1 MNKPANITA
10 LALHLADV
18 APGTVLGDRYQAA
31 KDDVNTCI
39 RLEKALARQIGPV
52 EAARRSLVASIADY
66 HRDEAL
72 FAAAAELLAEDPNDP
87 RCRERAAKRRAE
99 LAASLDWLADRA
111 AKLRQEVLDDA
122 PDGFEPGAGKRAA

>member
-1 MNKPANITA
+1 MHQPASITA
-10 LALHLADV
+10 LALHLRDT

-31 KDDVNTCI
+31 QNDANTCI

-52 EAARRSLVASIADY
+52 EAARRSLIASIADF

-72 FAAAAELLAEDPNDP
+72 FAAASELAAESPADP
-87 RCRERAAKRRAE
+87 RWRETLAQRRAD

-111 AKLRQEVLDDA
+111 TKLRQEVLDGA
-122 PDGFEPGAGKRAA
+122 PDDFTPGKRAA